1 MLLPRQNM
9 LDHDLVI
16 TMTNARSRTL
26 IIRYKFTSDY
36 RANFFCRSLSGSR
49 ASIPPVLS
57 TTGKGRALTVDDE
70 PHITHSYSL
79 CLVEMRL
86 FEVDTYDDILETL

>member
-1 MLLPRQNM
+1 VLLPRQNT
-9 LDHDLVI
+9 LDHDLVM
-16 TMTNARSRTL
+16 TMTNTRYRTL

-36 RANFFCRSLSGSR
+36 RANFLFRSLSGLR

-57 TTGKGRALTVDDE
+57 KTGKGRALTVDDE
-70 PHITHSYSL
+70 PHITHSTSL